1 MSRRIKKLEY
11 HCDPEVNNHREC
23 SGKVIENEETFN
35 CECECHITES
45 EFLMS
50 SGKIPRWFSGFGL

>member
-1 MSRRIKKLEY
+1 MSTTRMKLEY
-11 HCDPEVNNHREC
+11 HCDPEVNDHKGC
-23 SGKVIENEETFN
+23 SGKVIEDEKTSP